1 MVNYV
6 PQKPQP
12 RLVSA
17 GFLRPFSGLPPSKR
31 KGDDSIMREKIN
43 NLTQSDKTYF
53 KTLNII
59 FGGIMHEYRY
69 KYRDLWIY
77 PRPSA

>member
-1 MVNYV
+1 
-6 PQKPQP
+6 
-12 RLVSA
+12 
-17 GFLRPFSGLPPSKR
+17 
-31 KGDDSIMREKIN
+31 MREKIN